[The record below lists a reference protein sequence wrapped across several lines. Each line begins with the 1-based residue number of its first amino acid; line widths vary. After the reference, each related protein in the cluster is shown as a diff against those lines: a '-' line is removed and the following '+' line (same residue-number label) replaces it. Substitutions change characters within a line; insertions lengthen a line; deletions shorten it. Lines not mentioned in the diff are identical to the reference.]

1 MTEPLPSLR
10 DPTIQVCPFPAYA
23 RLRTESPV
31 YYDPASGMYE
41 VTRIDLVKI
50 ILADTVRF
58 SNKTGL
64 IGNQGTE
71 AGQKAAR
78 LYRQEGFPLVNTP
91 IDSDPPEH
99 RKMRSLVDTT
109 LSIAKVRALE
119 PKIAQI
125 ANGFID
131 KIASAGHAEFMTEVA
146 VMYPITVIVE
156 LLGVASDQITQIKRW
171 SDALLAVCESG
182 LAEEPLLKAT
192 REVIE
197 MQQFLAREIAAAR
210 EELAA
215 GRPRQGIVSGLV
227 QQTMDGQPLD
237 TGWIVNM
244 LQNLLVG
251 GNETTTAAL
260 GSAMLYLARDA
271 HLQNRLRGAP
281 ESIPAFIEEVLRL
294 ESPLQNL
301 WRKTT
306 QDIELAGVRI
316 PKDAIVSIRYGA
328 ANRDEREYPNP
339 DQLDMARSAITQHL
353 TFGRGVHYC
362 IGNILARA
370 ELKIAVGLAL
380 DRLVNIRLDGDN
392 ALVREPHHIAYGP
405 KALHIRFDLALTRS
419 NRGGLRSL

>member
-10 DPTIQVCPFPAYA
+10 DPTIQVCPFAAYA

-31 YYDPASGMYE
+31 YHDPISGMYE
-41 VTRIDLVKI
+41 VTRIDLVKM
-50 ILADTVRF
+50 ILEDTKRF

-71 AGQKAAR
+71 AGQKAER
-78 LYRQEGFPLVNTP
+78 LYREEGFPLMNTP
-91 IDSDPPEH
+91 IDSDPPDH
-99 RKMRSLVDTT
+99 RKMRSLVDKT
-109 LSIAKVRALE
+109 LSVANIRAIE
-119 PKIAQI
+119 PRIAQI
-125 ANGFID
+125 TNEFID
-131 KIASAGHAEFMTEVA
+131 KIAPVGRTEFMAEFA
-146 VMYPITVIVE
+146 VMFPITVIIE
-156 LLGVASDQITQIKRW
+156 LLGVATDKITQIKRW

-182 LAEEPLLKAT
+182 LAEEPLLKST

-197 MQQFLAREIAAAR
+197 MQQFLGREIAAVR

-215 GRPRQGIVSGLV
+215 GRPRPGIVGGLV
-227 QQTMDGQPLD
+227 QQTMDGQPLE

-260 GSAMLYLARDA
+260 GSSMLYLARDPQ
-271 HLQNRLRGAP
+271 LQIRLRTAP
-281 ESIPAFIEEVLRL
+281 EGIRAFIEEVLRL

-306 QDIELAGVRI
+306 QDLELAGVRI

-328 ANRDEREYPNP
+328 ANRDEREYPHP
-339 DQLDMARSAITQHL
+339 DELDMTRPAISQHL

-370 ELKIAVGLAL
+370 ELRIAIGSLL
-380 DRLVNIRLDGDN
+380 SRLNNIELDGED
-392 ALVREPHHIAYGP
+392 ALVRVPHHNAYGP
-405 KALHIRFDLALTRS
+405 KELHIRFQLP
-419 NRGGLRSL
+419 